1 MATVFHASSY
11 GRFTEIQSNLGRKK
25 LHRTN
30 QGSNFLGSSFNGRDN
45 MRASIHFRRESQHQH
60 LKRKFFLKNRPIH
73 FYINSTSVIRLVK
86 RNQLSFSSNETDK
99 PLLAP
104 VQCLM
109 DQIQVR
115 NPILVV
121 AANQMPNHT

>member
-1 MATVFHASSY
+1 MHRRMVDLQRYRATS
-11 GRFTEIQSNLGRKK
+11 GEK
-25 LHRTN
+25 
-30 QGSNFLGSSFNGRDN
+30 NFMERIKAPIFWEAVLTVE
-45 MRASIHFRRESQHQH
+45 MRASIQFRRESQHQH
-60 LKRKFFLKNRPIH
+60 LKRRFFLKNRPIH

-86 RNQLSFSSNETDK
+86 RNQLSFSSNETNK
-99 PLLAP
+99 PLLAT

-121 AANQMPNHT
+121 AADQMPNHT